1 MNNRKKQKQNRFSVI
16 NVAAVLFALFSVGLL
31 SLILPKPTV
40 SEMEKRELA
49 QKPQWSLSS
58 WFSGEFAKQ
67 YDAYY
72 ADTFPARE
80 KLVSVSSE
88 FEKIQGLH
96 PDDVRIHQGNQPT
109 TPADPQPSEKNEGTE
124 ETIESKP
131 NLQDYHDPNAPG
143 NGLSGEGGGE
153 QIGTLFLYQNMGMQI
168 FGASESLSKRYAQAI
183 NSYAQELENV
193 KVYNLIA
200 PSSIA
205 FYLPEKYRG
214 ISSDEKENID
224 YVSSLLSEKVTAVDA
239 YSEIEKQKDDYL
251 YFRTDHHWTVR
262 GAYAAYLAFCRAADL
277 EPVALS
283 EMERHQIDGF
293 VGTFY
298 NQTQDKKLAQTP
310 DFVEYFVPPTQTETT
325 RYERGKPF
333 EPIES
338 TIFASY
344 ATGGANTYSV
354 FLHGDFPLTH
364 IKTDNRTGKKI
375 LLVKESFGNAFA
387 PFLVSHYDEVFI
399 VDQRYFELNL
409 SEFVK
414 EKGIT
419 DLLFLNNIFA
429 VNTEVRIAELE
440 QLQHQTYVPYQP
452 PAYSPQP
459 SKPVTVPEQPTEQS
473 EAGKELL
480 EEQPPEEESQEKSAA
495 DNTEQNREEKEEKEK
510 EEKPRK
516 SLSQTLAEE

>member
-88 FEKIQGLH
+88 FEKVQGLH

-109 TPADPQPSEKNEGTE
+109 TPADPQPSEKNEGPE

-153 QIGTLFLYQNMGMQI
+153 QIGSLFLYQNMGMQI

-193 KVYNLIA
+193 KVYNLIV

-440 QLQHQTYVPYQP
+440 QLQHQTYVSYQP
-452 PAYSPQP
+452 PTYSPQP

>member
-1 MNNRKKQKQNRFSVI
+1 MKNGKKRNYNRFSVI
-16 NVAAVLFALFSVGLL
+16 NTAAVLFALFSVGLL

-49 QKPQWSLSS
+49 KKPQWSLSS

-88 FEKIQGLH
+88 FEKVQGLH

-109 TPADPQPSEKNEGTE
+109 TPAEPKPDEKEQGTE
-124 ETIESKP
+124 QMTESKP
-131 NLQDYHDPNAPG
+131 DLQDYYDPNAPG

-153 QIGTLFLYQNMGMQI
+153 QVGSLFLYQNMGMQI
-168 FGASESLSKRYAQAI
+168 FGASKSLSERYAQAI

-239 YSEIEKQKDDYL
+239 YSEIEKQKDDYI

-262 GAYAAYLAFCRAADL
+262 GAYAAYLAFCQAADL

-283 EMERHQIDGF
+283 EMEQHRIDGF

-310 DFVEYFVPPTQTETT
+310 DFVEYFVPPVQTETT

-333 EPIES
+333 DPIES
-338 TIFASY
+338 SIFASY
-344 ATGGANTYSV
+344 ATGGPNTYSV

-364 IKTDNRTGKKI
+364 IKTDNHTGKKI

-409 SEFVK
+409 SEFVR

-429 VNTEVRIAELE
+429 VNTELRIAELE

-452 PAYSPQP
+452 PVYTPQP
-459 SKPVTVPEQPTEQS
+459 SEPVAAPEQPTEPSGEGEKQS
-473 EAGKELL
+473 
-480 EEQPPEEESQEKSAA
+480 EEQPPKETSQEKSEP
-495 DNTEQNREEKEEKEK
+495 DNTERNQEERQEEKK